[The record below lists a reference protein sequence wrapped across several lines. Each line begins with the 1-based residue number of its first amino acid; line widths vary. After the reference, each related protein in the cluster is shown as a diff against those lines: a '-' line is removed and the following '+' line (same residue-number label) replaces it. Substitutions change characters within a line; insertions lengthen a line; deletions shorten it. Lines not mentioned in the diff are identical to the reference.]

1 MAGDEL
7 HQKYAP
13 IMHFSRGERFFP
25 MSVDDFLTY
34 TALYVRGQEKP
45 VIPKGQVTLDDLTR
59 RHSSREMFL
68 RSVETGPIRGME
80 VASEWGM
87 AAIRLIY
94 EWSQRPVVAW
104 TEELA
109 RSAYDWFSEK
119 TKAAT
124 KLFWWNNLLLP
135 KAYADRK
142 GGVGEELPRFKLP
155 PEVRKS
161 AIEGYE
167 ASQGR
172 DRNYTYYYRTMQ
184 QAGYL
189 DLQYWFFYAYN
200 DWAGGYGGFNDHEGD
215 WEGFHVFFKLDAG
228 NRPIEPPA
236 YVCYLGHHSRITKPW
251 DHPDVKK
258 VGTHPV
264 IYVAAGSHA
273 SYPEAKQYPLM
284 ALYNLI
290 DYATGESFTLD
301 HDGWRGR
308 IHLEKVPWLST
319 YPGSWGTRYWL
330 PLAWAQKALGT
341 LVSSIPGEV
350 DLPGV
355 SAPRG
360 PKFSDAGSERET
372 WCNPVAFAGIA

>member
-1 MAGDEL
+1 MATDEL

-13 IMHFSRGERFFP
+13 IMHFAREERFFP

-34 TALYVRGQEKP
+34 TALYVKGQEKP
-45 VIPKGQVTLDDLTR
+45 VFPTGKVTLDDLAGR
-59 RHSSREMFL
+59 YSSRETFL
-68 RSVETGPIRGME
+68 RSVATGPIRGME

-87 AAIRLIY
+87 ATLRLVY
-94 EWSQRPVVAW
+94 EWSRRPAVAW

-119 TKAAT
+119 TKTAT
-124 KLFWWNNLLLP
+124 RLFWWNSLLLP
-135 KAYADRK
+135 KAHTDKK
-142 GGVGEELPRFKLP
+142 GGTRAELPRFKLSQ
-155 PEVRKS
+155 EVRKS
-161 AIEGYE
+161 AIESYE
-167 ASQGR
+167 ASQGK
-172 DRNYTYYYRTMQ
+172 DRSYTYYYRTVQ

-189 DLQYWFFYAYN
+189 NLQYWFFYAYN
-200 DWAGGYGGFNDHEGD
+200 DWASGYGGFNDHEGD

-258 VGTHPV
+258 VSTHPV

-273 SYPEAKQYPLM
+273 SYPEAKEYPLM

-290 DYATGESFTLD
+290 DYAMGDSFTLD
-301 HDGWRGR
+301 HDGWQNR
-308 IHLEKVPWLST
+308 IHLEKAPWLST
-319 YPGSWGTRYWL
+319 YLGSWGTRYWL
-330 PLAWAQKALGT
+330 SLEWVQKVLGS

-350 DLPGV
+350 DIPGV

-360 PKFSDAGSERET
+360 PRFGDEGSERET
-372 WCNPVAFAGIA
+372 WRNPVVFAGIA